1 MAIPSVTTLTACGLG
16 SCWHASQAFADA
28 STLHSAT
35 CDATRHLL
43 SGDRCGQW
51 IMQPPPLPLRHSC
64 LRPLVVQDFRNP
76 NRATPNRMT
85 KSTCCCIRCWNFLAV
100 VRLVAPN
107 RMCLVDYR
115 QSPMGQNPMAVKQK
129 RCRNCYPTC
138 CTMCFLMDDDSL
150 SRYSFGNRWCY
161 RMADRYLDLR
171 FGFPIRSGWW
181 IRYCFRM
188 CFQKYLCSQT
198 HSYSSNRCQSSLV
211 GLYCMNRYPNATG
224 FAIRYLNPILIG
236 FAIHSHFR
244 SMIQGR
250 WC

>member
-1 MAIPSVTTLTACGLG
+1 MTACGLG

-28 STLHSAT
+28 STLHSAI
-35 CDATRHLL
+35 CDATRHML

-51 IMQPPPLPLRHSC
+51 IMQPPPLPRRHSYQ
-64 LRPLVVQDFRNP
+64 RPRVVLGFHSLNQ
-76 NRATPNRMT
+76 ATPNRMT
-85 KSTCCCIRCWNFLAV
+85 RSTCCCNRCWNFLAV

-107 RMCLVDYR
+107 PMCLGDYR
-115 QSPMGQNPMAVKQK
+115 QMGQNLMAVNLI
-129 RCRNCYPTC
+129 RFRNYYLMCCR
-138 CTMCFLMDDDSL
+138 MHFLMGDDWL
-150 SRYSFGNRWCY
+150 SRYSLGNRWCY

-171 FGFPIRSGWW
+171 FDSPIRSGWW
-181 IRYCFRM
+181 FRYCFRM
-188 CFQKYLCSQT
+188 CFQKYLCFQT
-198 HSYSSNRCQSSLV
+198 HSYSPNRCQSSLV

-224 FAIRYLNPILIG
+224 IAIRYLNPIRIG